1 LRFVGAGLRRANLL
15 GGGVL
20 GLLGVISL
28 VEALRIRD
36 DWQGARLMPA
46 ALAVVL
52 IALGIAHLAPS
63 MVAPADGSG
72 AWPDAPGRRRVAVVF
87 GLLALY
93 VAGLPLLGFL
103 PATAL
108 FLLILLRYLGAFS
121 WATTLVLAGAI
132 AIAAHVVFKHWLAM
146 PLPPGAFGL

>member
-1 LRFVGAGLRRANLL
+1 MRFVGAGRRRANLL

-20 GLLGVISL
+20 GLLGVVSL

-36 DWQGARLMPA
+36 DWPGARLMPA
-46 ALAVVL
+46 ALGLVL
-52 IALGIAHLAPS
+52 IALGMAHLVPS
-63 MVAPADGSG
+63 GRGPADDSG

-108 FLLILLRYLGAFS
+108 FLLTLLRFLGALS
-121 WATTLVLAGAI
+121 WPMTLVMAGAI
-132 AIAAHVVFKHWLAM
+132 ALAAHVVFRHWLAM